1 MDVEKVFEN
10 VTGRKMT
17 PNEVTRYLKFQKEF
31 EVPDTDPTWMLFVW
45 FEFYQRIFEE
55 VPTKTAQETEKV
67 IRSLREAS
75 VKVSEAT
82 SAEIKK
88 TREGATLEIA
98 KMAEST
104 KATIAAALSDT
115 LETEIRYAV
124 NRLSSQANRPMRRK
138 WIAIFAVGL
147 LIFASLGGR
156 ETWSFYQYAHGV
168 GEADGVEKANPVF
181 RSFDRFIQC
190 DNPGWEAKWDKDG
203 KELWCFPFSNP
214 KDRKTYGWRIR

>member
-31 EVPDTDPTWMLFVW
+31 EVPDSDPTWMLFVW

-67 IRSLREAS
+67 IRTLREAS

-115 LETEIRYAV
+115 IETEIRKAV
-124 NRLSSQANRPMRRK
+124 NRLSSQANLPLRRK
-138 WIAIFAVGL
+138 WIAIITVGL
-147 LIFASLGGR
+147 LIFAGLAGGG
-156 ETWSFYQYAHGV
+156 TWSFYQYARGV
-168 GEADGVEKANPVF
+168 GEDDGVEKANPVF
-181 RSFDRFIQC
+181 RSFDHFIQC
-190 DNPGWEAKWDKDG
+190 DNPGWKAEWNKDG
-203 KELWCFPFSNP
+203 KELWCYPFSNS
-214 KDRKTYGWRIR
+214 KDGETYGWRIR

>member
-115 LETEIRYAV
+115 IETEIRKAV
-124 NRLSSQANRPMRRK
+124 NRLSSQANLPLRPSPQK
-138 WIAIFAVGL
+138 
-147 LIFASLGGR
+147 S
-156 ETWSFYQYAHGV
+156 
-168 GEADGVEKANPVF
+168 ADP
-181 RSFDRFIQC
+181 Q
-190 DNPGWEAKWDKDG
+190 
-203 KELWCFPFSNP
+203 
-214 KDRKTYGWRIR
+214 